1 MDETN
6 SYSSL
11 LDTPNSS
18 LILKGPYHL
27 NKFFD
32 IWKYHLAECYAQAE
46 KFNFDSFHLQIS
58 WLSWKYQ
65 SKGIWEMVSESP

>member
-32 IWKYHLAECYAQAE
+32 IWKYHLTKRYTQGE
-46 KFNFDSFHLQIS
+46 KFNINPQPSFIVEN
-58 WLSWKYQ
+58 
-65 SKGIWEMVSESP
+65 KGTFFSQT